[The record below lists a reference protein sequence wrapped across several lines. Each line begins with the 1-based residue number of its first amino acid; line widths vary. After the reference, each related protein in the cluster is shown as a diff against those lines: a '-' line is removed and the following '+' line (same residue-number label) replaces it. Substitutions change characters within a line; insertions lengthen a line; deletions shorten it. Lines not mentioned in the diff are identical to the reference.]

1 MPHLLRRDPLG
12 SAAGRRGDRRPAGAR
27 SAPGPGGGG
36 RGRGRPLHRDPPRS
50 GARAVRPGIAVAA
63 GRAAR
68 PAALLDEDPPSSC
81 RYESCGDTQAVT
93 KSLYR
98 EKSKAGVEPASET
111 QVAAWA
117 REVLALEC
125 EAIQGLKPLIGKEF
139 EAAIQTLSKVRGQVL
154 TLGVGKSG
162 LVAKKIAATLTGTG
176 TPATFVHP
184 VDAVHGDLG
193 IVSRD
198 DAAILLSKSGETAEL
213 LELLPAFRRRGV
225 AIITMTCHPESSLGT
240 ASDHVLDLG
249 RPPEACPE
257 NLVPTSTTTA
267 ALALGDAVAIV
278 LMRLKGF
285 TREDFVFLHPGGVVG
300 QAALLRVEDRMHGGD
315 ALPRVGTEATLRD
328 ALLEILNKRL
338 GMTTVVDRSGV
349 LRGILTDGDLKR
361 ILLRGDADLAQA
373 VEKVMSRAPRSI
385 EADALIAQAVRKMEE
400 NEGGAITSLV
410 VLDPGGRPLGVIH
423 LHDCLDLRTR

>member
-1 MPHLLRRDPLG
+1 M
-12 SAAGRRGDRRPAGAR
+12 
-27 SAPGPGGGG
+27 
-36 RGRGRPLHRDPPRS
+36 
-50 GARAVRPGIAVAA
+50 
-63 GRAAR
+63 
-68 PAALLDEDPPSSC
+68 
-81 RYESCGDTQAVT
+81 T

-98 EKSKAGVEPASET
+98 EKSPPGSEAASET

-125 EAIQGLKPLIGKEF
+125 EAIQGLKSLIGKEF
-139 EAAIQTLSKVRGQVL
+139 EAVVETLSKVRGQIL

-162 LVAKKIAATLTGTG
+162 LVAKKIAATLTSTG

-193 IVSRD
+193 IVSRE

-213 LELLPAFRRRGV
+213 LELIPAFRRRGV
-225 AIITMTCHPESSLGT
+225 AIITMTCHPDSSMGA

-249 RPPEACPE
+249 HPTEACPE
-257 NLVPTSTTTA
+257 DLVPTSTTTA
-267 ALALGDAVAIV
+267 ALALGDALAIV

-285 TREDFVFLHPGGVVG
+285 TREDFAFLHPGGVVG
-300 QAALLRVEDRMHGGD
+300 QVAMLRVQDRMHGGD
-315 ALPRVGTEATLRD
+315 SLPRVGTDDTLRD

-338 GMTTVVDRSGV
+338 GMTTVVDRSGA

-361 ILLRGDADLAQA
+361 ILLRGDADLAQP
-373 VEKVMSRAPRSI
+373 VEKVMSRAPKTI
-385 EADALIAQAVRKMEE
+385 EADALIAQAVRQMEE

-410 VLDPGGRPLGVIH
+410 VLDAGGRPLGVIH
-423 LHDCLDLRTR
+423 LHDCLDLRAR